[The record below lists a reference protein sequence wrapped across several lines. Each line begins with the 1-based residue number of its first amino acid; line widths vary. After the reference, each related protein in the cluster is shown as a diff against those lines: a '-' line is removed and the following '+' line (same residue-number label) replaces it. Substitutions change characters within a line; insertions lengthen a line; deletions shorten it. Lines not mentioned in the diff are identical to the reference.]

1 MRLKVWGC
9 RGSLPTPGAE
19 TVGYGG
25 NTSCVEVCL
34 DNGTVFVLD
43 AGTGIV
49 ELGLELA
56 RRGTRSVQLFLTHLH
71 LDHVEGL
78 RFFAPMWNPEVE
90 LDIWGPPS
98 PVSSLPER
106 IARAFSPPLFPIDL
120 HDVPARVRFRDVPR
134 EAWEFG
140 GAAMYADLV
149 LHPGP
154 TLGFRIEADGV
165 TVAYI
170 PDHEPAFAGV
180 TGRRRD
186 WISGS
191 GVAEDVDL
199 LIHDAQYSAEE
210 YEERVGWGHSSV
222 DDAVAFADAVGVR
235 RLLLFHHEPRHD
247 DEILARLEQRA
258 RELRGDRNAQPTLA
272 REGLVVAVPA

>member
-1 MRLKVWGC
+1 VRLKVWGC

-19 TVGYGG
+19 TVTYGG

-34 DNGTVFVLD
+34 DNGTVLVLD

-56 RRGTRSVQLFLTHLH
+56 KRGTRTVHLFLTHLH

-78 RFFAPMWNPEVE
+78 RFFAPMWNPAVE

-120 HDVPARVRFRDVPR
+120 HDVPANVRFRDVPR
-134 EAWEFG
+134 EPWELG
-140 GAAMYADLV
+140 GAAMSADLV

-154 TLGFRIEADGV
+154 TLGFRIEADGS
-165 TVAYI
+165 TLAYI

-180 TGRRRD
+180 TGRTRD
-186 WISGS
+186 WISGA
-191 GVAEDVDL
+191 GVAEEVDL
-199 LIHDAQYSAEE
+199 LLHDGQYSAQE
-210 YEERVGWGHSSV
+210 YGERVGWGHSSV
-222 DDAVAFADAVGVR
+222 DDAVAFADAVEAH
-235 RLLLFHHEPRHD
+235 RLVLFHHEPRHD
-247 DEILARLEQRA
+247 DEELARLEERA
-258 RELRGDRNAQPTLA
+258 SELRGDRYAQPMLA
-272 REGLVVAVPA
+272 REGLVVPVG

>member
-1 MRLKVWGC
+1 VRLKVWGC

-19 TVGYGG
+19 TVSYGG

-49 ELGLELA
+49 ELGLELT
-56 RRGTRSVQLFLTHLH
+56 RRGTRNVQLLLTHLH

-98 PVSSLPER
+98 PVSSLRER

-120 HDVPARVRFRDVPR
+120 HDVPARVQFRDVPR
-134 EAWEFG
+134 EAWELG

-180 TGRRRD
+180 TGRTRD

-191 GVAEDVDL
+191 GVAQDVDL
-199 LIHDAQYSAEE
+199 LLHDAQYSAEE
-210 YEERVGWGHSSV
+210 YEERMGWGHSSV
-222 DDAVAFADAVGVR
+222 DDAVEFADAVGAR
-235 RLLLFHHEPRHD
+235 RLVLFHHEPRHD
-247 DEILARLEQRA
+247 DEMLAHLEHRA
-258 RELRGDRNAQPTLA
+258 HELREGRNGQSMLA
-272 REGLVVAVPA
+272 REGLVLAVPA

>member
-1 MRLKVWGC
+1 VRLKVWGC

-19 TVGYGG
+19 TVTYGG

-34 DNGTVFVLD
+34 DNGTVLVLD

-56 RRGTRSVQLFLTHLH
+56 ERGAPSVQLFLTHLH

-78 RFFAPMWNPEVE
+78 RFFAPMWNPAVE

-120 HDVPARVRFRDVPR
+120 HDVPANVRFRDVPR
-134 EAWEFG
+134 EPWELG
-140 GAAMYADLV
+140 GAAISAALV

-154 TLGFRIEADGV
+154 TLGFRIEADGS
-165 TVAYI
+165 TLAYI

-180 TGRRRD
+180 TGRTRE
-186 WISGS
+186 WISGA
-191 GVAEDVDL
+191 GVAEEVDVL
-199 LIHDAQYSAEE
+199 LHDGQYSAGE

-222 DDAVAFADAVGVR
+222 DDAVAFADAVEAR
-235 RLLLFHHEPRHD
+235 RLVLFHHEPRHD
-247 DEILARLEQRA
+247 DEELARLEERA
-258 RELRGDRNAQPTLA
+258 SELRGNRYEQPMLA
-272 REGLVVAVPA
+272 REGLVVPVG